1 MSHAHHRCRPSRGR
15 PIIGKD
21 NLAQR
26 GILPYSRRLP
36 TAERGGGL
44 IGRKSGPR
52 QAYSL
57 TLTTS
62 ILAVLALDCL
72 FTIFGFPVSRYSVM
86 YYPGGGWW
94 TLFTYPLAAD
104 PLELVLAGF
113 WLYLAGND
121 IEARWGRLR
130 YGLFLAISVPLCS
143 LPLFLGAAVFHRPI
157 ILAGPFLPLA
167 CLTVA
172 WCVGRLDG
180 LVLLGFLLPIPTR
193 VLLILEFILV
203 FIFSAMV
210 MPPLLALLALAGP
223 GLSYLYA
230 RRVGP
235 DAKILSA
242 IRRSKEKH
250 NPTRQPRRRKR
261 LRVIKP

>member
-1 MSHAHHRCRPSRGR
+1 MNGSVL
-15 PIIGKD
+15 GKD
-21 NLAQR
+21 NLARR

-36 TAERGGGL
+36 IAERGGGL
-44 IGRKSGPR
+44 IGQKSGPR
-52 QAYSL
+52 QAFPL

-62 ILAVLALDCL
+62 ILVVLALDCL
-72 FTIFGFPVSRYSVM
+72 LTIFGFPVFRYSAL

-94 TLFTYPLAAD
+94 TFFTYPLAAD
-104 PLELVLAGF
+104 PLGLVLAGF

-121 IEARWGRLR
+121 IEARWGRLH

-143 LPLFLGAAVFHRPI
+143 LPLLLGASVFHLPL

-193 VLLILEFILV
+193 VLLVLEFILV
-203 FIFSAMV
+203 FVFSAMI

-230 RRVGP
+230 RRGGP

-242 IRRSKEKH
+242 IRRSREKYD
-250 NPTRQPRRRKR
+250 PARQPRRRRR
-261 LRVIKP
+261 LRVVKP

>member
-1 MSHAHHRCRPSRGR
+1 MKKGP
-15 PIIGKD
+15 
-21 NLAQR
+21 
-26 GILPYSRRLP
+26 RRLQS
-36 TAERGGGL
+36 L
-44 IGRKSGPR
+44 
-52 QAYSL
+52 SL
-57 TLTTS
+57 TNSL
-62 ILAVLALDCL
+62 LALLALDCL
-72 FTIFGFPVSRYSVM
+72 LTIFGFPLFARAAMV
-86 YYPGGGWW
+86 YPGGGWW
-94 TLFTYPLAAD
+94 TLLTYPLAAD
-104 PLELVLAGF
+104 PLGLVLAGF

-121 IEARWGRLR
+121 IEARWGRLH

-143 LPLFLGAAVFHRPI
+143 LPLLLGASVFHLPL

-193 VLLILEFILV
+193 VLLVLEFILV
-203 FIFSAMV
+203 FVFSAMI

-230 RRVGP
+230 RRGGP

-242 IRRSKEKH
+242 IRRSREKYD
-250 NPTRQPRRRKR
+250 PARQPRRRRR
-261 LRVIKP
+261 LRVVKP